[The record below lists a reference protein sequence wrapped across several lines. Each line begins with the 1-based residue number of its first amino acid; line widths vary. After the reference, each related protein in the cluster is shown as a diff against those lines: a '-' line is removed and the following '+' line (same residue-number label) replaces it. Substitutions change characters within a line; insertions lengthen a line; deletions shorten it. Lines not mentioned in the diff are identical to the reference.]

1 MGIKLS
7 PDLPVNAIW
16 YDTVYLPY
24 WSYMTSGGGYPP
36 PMTMMRRTLSV
47 ASHAEQ
53 AWAKRWEVDGGQQRL
68 CDREHWRLA
77 PARIHSEQYVPP
89 CRL

>member
-24 WSYMTSGGGYPP
+24 WSYMTSGGG
-36 PMTMMRRTLSV
+36 
-47 ASHAEQ
+47 
-53 AWAKRWEVDGGQQRL
+53 
-68 CDREHWRLA
+68 
-77 PARIHSEQYVPP
+77 
-89 CRL
+89 